1 MAFEILR
8 TKLMRG
14 ILGIVDMGSSYEL
27 VPLKRKGFILEEQN
41 RKSKRLWLLL
51 HKSHIKYSPQL
62 RMFVVYLSGERAI
75 TSSPELLELIK
86 KAWKDGI
93 RHQQQLM
100 SEFVEEWAKD
110 EDGNLIPV
118 KFKDEIQFAGTSI
131 SAEQVS
137 EVIKTFDPQLLYS
150 YIENEVS
157 ARIRLRTYG
166 IEVKTFITV
175 FIAVLLAI
183 IIAWVVIKSN
193 AVDVHAIANAVKGMI
208 SKAPQPPAN
217 ATVSPI

>member
-8 TKLMRG
+8 AKLKGRM
-14 ILGIVDMGSSYEL
+14 LGIIDTGSSYEL

-41 RKSKRLWLLL
+41 KKSKRLWLLL
-51 HKSHIKYSPQL
+51 HKSHIKFSPQL
-62 RMFVVYLSGERAI
+62 KTFVVNLSGERAV
-75 TSSPELLELIK
+75 TVSPELLELIK

-93 RHQQQLM
+93 RHQKELM
-100 SEFVEEWAKD
+100 TEFVEEWG
-110 EDGNLIPV
+110 EDDKGNVYPV
-118 KFKDEIQFAGTSI
+118 KFKKEIQFIGTSI

-166 IEVKTFITV
+166 FEVKTFITV
-175 FIAVLLAI
+175 FVAVLLALV
-183 IIAWVVIKSN
+183 IAWLVVKSN
-193 AVDVHAIANAVKGMI
+193 AIDPNAIANAVKGAVSTAKQI
-208 SKAPQPPAN
+208 PAN